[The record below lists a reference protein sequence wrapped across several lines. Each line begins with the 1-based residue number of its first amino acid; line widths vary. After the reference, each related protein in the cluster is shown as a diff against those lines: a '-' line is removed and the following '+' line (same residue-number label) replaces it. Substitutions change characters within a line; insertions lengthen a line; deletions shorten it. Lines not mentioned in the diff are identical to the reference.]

1 MHEIKQPHVQ
11 LQPFISHEPA
21 YTHNGINAKL
31 RERQKWK
38 TTLSSFVVL
47 ACTVLLINTGFIAWA
62 VHTKGTTD
70 GLGVLYEGS
79 CESTKK
85 TNIGVHLIINIL
97 SSALLGASNY
107 CMQCLSAPTRP
118 EVDKAHYTGNCYNS
132 VVFMSLS
139 AQTYAVIQFGPE
151 AKAAIENGS
160 FDGSLNT
167 TLFQE
172 SSAYLNGLF
181 YSEAYQTGQLEE
193 LTLLE
198 CIDAYST
205 PFQAT
210 RGNVFLVVD
219 EGLMGVNEAVG
230 TFPVIERSG
239 QCSAETSTKWIYQQ
253 FGSEASSCFA
263 QDGSRF
269 LPRLKADPTTWTP
282 FLGLPVKRCLSQPT
296 GQKCTLK
303 FSVHLAIIVII
314 FNIVKAL
321 TVLAGIFELQNDPM
335 LTVGDAVASFL
346 QTPDSSSKHMCLVS
360 QAEIHHAKQQWPELR
375 QARAYTKK
383 RFTWASSIKKSKRVM
398 VWLSL
403 SSAIVVLS
411 SLFIWGYAAI
421 GTQKNISNVLRIGL
435 QSNDPRTIIQS
446 GTAATGLA
454 GVFQNVFVANSPQ
467 VIISLVYFT
476 YNGAITSMLL
486 AHEWSGFFRGPK
498 TLSVESSLWSPKKHI
513 LSTTSVSLRATPT
526 WMFCTAA
533 LASISESLCRV
544 CTTIQH
550 VQHTRQL
557 RDVLAR
563 GF

>member
-118 EVDKAHYTGNCYNS
+118 EVDKAHYTGNWLDIGVPSLRNVVSSSFGRRKKIYWWILALSSFPLHLWQVHKDVLVETKNILTSNSYNS

-205 PFQAT
+205 PFQAI

-346 QTPDSSSKHMCLVS
+346 QTPDSSSKNMCLVS
-360 QAEIHHAKQQWPELR
+360 QADVHHAKQQWPELR

-398 VWLSL
+398 VWLS
-403 SSAIVVLS
+403 SV
-411 SLFIWGYAAI
+411 
-421 GTQKNISNVLRIGL
+421 
-435 QSNDPRTIIQS
+435 
-446 GTAATGLA
+446 
-454 GVFQNVFVANSPQ
+454 
-467 VIISLVYFT
+467 
-476 YNGAITSMLL
+476 ITSD
-486 AHEWSGFFRGPK
+486 
-498 TLSVESSLWSPKKHI
+498 
-513 LSTTSVSLRATPT
+513 LR
-526 WMFCTAA
+526 
-533 LASISESLCRV
+533 
-544 CTTIQH
+544 H
-550 VQHTRQL
+550 N
-557 RDVLAR
+557 D
-563 GF
+563 